1 MTGIFIIHIQKFK
14 SLYNT
19 MCCYEFKLCDGVY
32 VCKNVSFM
40 FFNITTLMTALV
52 ICHAKKP
59 KI

>member
-1 MTGIFIIHIQKFK
+1 
-14 SLYNT
+14 